1 MCSQP
6 IVQATQLARVRACV
20 DAQLLGRE
28 ARRLLERAALK
39 VARRQ
44 RAEAVERQQ
53 VGRRA
58 QLAVLRRR
66 RAERPL
72 RQVAAERGQ
81 LARVRPLAALRA
93 AHGDR
98 LDVLAAEHRAAA
110 AAAGVAAVVR
120 DRGVAHG
127 ALAGRADRGDPE
139 VGAEPRSQRLPPRR
153 WHVAP
158 RTSPA
163 GSSRTA
169 PSSMTS
175 TDSSRRAARR

>member
-20 DAQLLGRE
+20 ALSCSGERLRG
-28 ARRLLERAALK
+28 LLERAALE

-53 VGRRA
+53 VGRGA
-58 QLAVLRRR
+58 ELAVLRRR
-66 RAERPL
+66 RTERPL

-98 LDVLAAEHRAAA
+98 LDVLAAQHGAAA

-120 DRGVAHG
+120 DRGVADRV
-127 ALAGRADRGDPE
+127 LAGRADRRDPI
-139 VGAEPRSQRLPPRR
+139 VGAEPRSQRSLR
-153 WHVAP
+153 
-158 RTSPA
+158 SP
-163 GSSRTA
+163 GT
-169 PSSMTS
+169 
-175 TDSSRRAARR
+175 SRRARPPADSSAHLAVVDDQHRQLAARVRR